1 MNGASHYRNQVAI
14 EEGELHVDVM
24 RFFAI
29 IAVCLFAVLSAV
41 GGQRNDASTQTAK
54 TPAGTYE
61 MSAPAL
67 GSVGN
72 VDDEVGEQSA
82 PPTSQGIRFKDH
94 VAFQQAV
101 VSGAVTLWKFNDQH
115 QYQYE
120 VESGQLLP
128 SVMPDE
134 LFFSLGKDDAIK
146 FLDREN
152 ARRGFNA
159 IDGDWYIT
167 LPKGTLSQVGK
178 ELRKAKGWVILNGSA
193 SIAKPAERQVN

>member
-1 MNGASHYRNQVAI
+1 MNGASHYRTQVAI

-41 GGQRNDASTQTAK
+41 GGQSNDALTETAE
-54 TPAGTYE
+54 TPGTFE
-61 MSAPAL
+61 MSAPAA

-72 VDDEVGEQSA
+72 VDDEVEVVAA
-82 PPTSQGIRFKDH
+82 PPTSHGLRFRDH

-101 VSGAVTLWKFNDQH
+101 VNGAVTLWKFNDQH

-134 LFFSLGKDDAIK
+134 LFFNLDKDDAIK

-152 ARRGFNA
+152 ARRGFKK

-178 ELRKAKGWVILNGSA
+178 ELRKAKGWVILDGSA
-193 SIAKPAERQVN
+193 SIAKPAERQLN

>member
-1 MNGASHYRNQVAI
+1 MNGASHYRTQVAI

-29 IAVCLFAVLSAV
+29 IAVCLFAVISAV
-41 GGQRNDASTQTAK
+41 GGQSTDALTKTTK
-54 TPAGTYE
+54 TPGAFE
-61 MSAPAL
+61 MSAPAV
-67 GSVGN
+67 GSAGN
-72 VDDEVGEQSA
+72 ADNEVEAMSA
-82 PPTSQGIRFKDH
+82 TPTSQGIRFKDH

-101 VSGAVTLWKFNDQH
+101 VNGAVTLWKFNDQH

-134 LFFSLGKDDAIK
+134 LFFSLDKDDAIK

-152 ARRGFNA
+152 ARRGLNA
-159 IDGDWYIT
+159 IEGDWYIT

-178 ELRKAKGWVILNGSA
+178 ELRKAKGWVILDGSA
-193 SIAKPAERQVN
+193 AIAKPAERQLN

>member
-1 MNGASHYRNQVAI
+1 MNGASHYRTQVAI

-29 IAVCLFAVLSAV
+29 IAVCLFAVISAV
-41 GGQRNDASTQTAK
+41 GGQSNDASTQTAK
-54 TPAGTYE
+54 TPGSYE
-61 MSAPAL
+61 MSAPAAASL
-67 GSVGN
+67 GN
-72 VDDEVGEQSA
+72 VDDEVEELSA

-101 VSGAVTLWKFNDQH
+101 VNGAVTLWKFNDQH

-128 SVMPDE
+128 SVMPKE
-134 LFFSLGKDDAIK
+134 LFFNLDKDDAIK

-152 ARRGFNA
+152 ARRGLNA
-159 IDGDWYIT
+159 IEGDWYIT

-178 ELRKAKGWVILNGSA
+178 ELRKAKGWVILDGSA
-193 SIAKPAERQVN
+193 AIAKPAERQLN

>member
-1 MNGASHYRNQVAI
+1 MSGASHYRTQVAI

-41 GGQRNDASTQTAK
+41 GGQSTDAQTETTK
-54 TPAGTYE
+54 TPNTFE
-61 MSAPAL
+61 MSAPAV

-72 VDDEVGEQSA
+72 VDDEAEELSA

-101 VSGAVTLWKFNDQH
+101 VNGAVTLWKFNDQH
-115 QYQYE
+115 QYQYK

-128 SVMPDE
+128 SVIPDE
-134 LFFSLGKDDAIK
+134 LFFSLDEDDAIK

-167 LPKGTLSQVGK
+167 LPKGTLSQVRK
-178 ELRKAKGWVILNGSA
+178 ELRNANGWVILDGSA
-193 SIAKPAERQVN
+193 SVLSPKGRRLE

>member
-1 MNGASHYRNQVAI
+1 MNGASHYRTQVAI

-29 IAVCLFAVLSAV
+29 IAVCLCAVLSAV
-41 GGQRNDASTQTAK
+41 GGQSTDAQTETTK
-54 TPAGTYE
+54 TPNTFE
-61 MSAPAL
+61 MSAPAV

-72 VDDEVGEQSA
+72 FDDEVEVVSE

-94 VAFQQAV
+94 LAFQQAV
-101 VSGAVTLWKFNDQH
+101 VNGAVTLWKFNDQH

-134 LFFSLGKDDAIK
+134 LFFSLDEDDAIK

-152 ARRGFNA
+152 AIRGFKT

-178 ELRKAKGWVILNGSA
+178 ELRKAKGWVILDGSA
-193 SIAKPAERQVN
+193 SIANPAERQLN

>member
-1 MNGASHYRNQVAI
+1 MNGASHYRTQVAI

-41 GGQRNDASTQTAK
+41 GGQSTNAQTETTKAPN
-54 TPAGTYE
+54 TFE
-61 MSAPAL
+61 MSAPAV
-67 GSVGN
+67 GSAGN
-72 VDDEVGEQSA
+72 ADNEVEAMSA
-82 PPTSQGIRFKDH
+82 TPTSQGIRFKDH

-101 VSGAVTLWKFNDQH
+101 VTGAVTLWKFNDQH

-134 LFFSLGKDDAIK
+134 LFFSLDKDDAIK

-152 ARRGFNA
+152 ARRGLNA
-159 IDGDWYIT
+159 IEGDWYIT

-178 ELRKAKGWVILNGSA
+178 ELRKAKGWVILDGSA
-193 SIAKPAERQVN
+193 AIAKPAERQLN

>member
-41 GGQRNDASTQTAK
+41 GGHSNDASIKTAK
-54 TPAGTYE
+54 TPGTNQ
-61 MSAPAL
+61 MSAPAV

-72 VDDEVGEQSA
+72 VDDEVGELSA

-134 LFFSLGKDDAIK
+134 LFFSLDKDDAIK

-159 IDGDWYIT
+159 IEGDWYIT

-178 ELRKAKGWVILNGSA
+178 ELRKAKGWVILDGSA
-193 SIAKPAERQVN
+193 SIAKPAERQLN

>member
-1 MNGASHYRNQVAI
+1 MSGASHYRTQVAI
-14 EEGELHVDVM
+14 EEAELHIDVM

-41 GGQRNDASTQTAK
+41 GGQSNDASTQTAK
-54 TPAGTYE
+54 TPGTNE
-61 MSAPAL
+61 VSAPAV

-72 VDDEVGEQSA
+72 VDDEVEEQSA
-82 PPTSQGIRFKDH
+82 PPTSQGIRFKNDGS
-94 VAFQQAV
+94 FQQAV
-101 VSGAVTLWKFNDQH
+101 VSGAVTLWRFNDRH

-134 LFFSLGKDDAIK
+134 LFFSLDKDDAIR

-152 ARRGFNA
+152 ARRGFKK

-167 LPKGTLSQVGK
+167 LPKDTLIQVGK
-178 ELRKAKGWVILNGSA
+178 ELRKAKGWVILDGSA
-193 SIAKPAERQVN
+193 SVAKPAERQLN

>member
-1 MNGASHYRNQVAI
+1 MNGASHYRTQAAI

-41 GGQRNDASTQTAK
+41 GGQSTDALTETTKAQ
-54 TPAGTYE
+54 GTFE
-61 MSAPAL
+61 MSAPAV

-72 VDDEVGEQSA
+72 VDNEVEVVPA

-101 VSGAVTLWKFNDQH
+101 VNGAVTLWKFNDQH

-120 VESGQLLP
+120 VESGQLRP

-134 LFFSLGKDDAIK
+134 LFFSLDKDDAIK

-159 IDGDWYIT
+159 IEGDWYIT

-178 ELRKAKGWVILNGSA
+178 ELRKAKGWVILDGSA
-193 SIAKPAERQVN
+193 SIAKPAELILQ

>member
-1 MNGASHYRNQVAI
+1 MNGASHYRTQVAI

-41 GGQRNDASTQTAK
+41 GGQSTDAQTETIK
-54 TPAGTYE
+54 TSNTFE
-61 MSAPAL
+61 MSAPAV

-72 VDDEVGEQSA
+72 VDDEVEELSA
-82 PPTSQGIRFKDH
+82 PSASQGIRFKDH

-101 VSGAVTLWKFNDQH
+101 VNGAVTLWKFNDQH

-134 LFFSLGKDDAIK
+134 LFFNLDKDDAIK

-152 ARRGFNA
+152 VRRGFKK

-178 ELRKAKGWVILNGSA
+178 ELRKAKGWVILDGSA
-193 SIAKPAERQVN
+193 SISKPAERQLN

>member
-1 MNGASHYRNQVAI
+1 MTAASHYRTRVAI

-29 IAVCLFAVLSAV
+29 IAVCLFAALSAV
-41 GGQRNDASTQTAK
+41 GGQSTDALTETTK
-54 TPAGTYE
+54 TPGTFE
-61 MSAPAL
+61 MSAPAV

-72 VDDEVGEQSA
+72 ADNEVEAVSA
-82 PPTSQGIRFKDH
+82 TPTSQGIRFKDH

-101 VSGAVTLWKFNDQH
+101 VNGAVTLWKFNDQH

-134 LFFSLGKDDAIK
+134 LFFSLDRDDAIK

-152 ARRGFNA
+152 ARRGLNA
-159 IDGDWYIT
+159 IEGDWYIT

-178 ELRKAKGWVILNGSA
+178 ELRKAKGWVILDGSA
-193 SIAKPAERQVN
+193 AIAKPAERQLN

>member
-1 MNGASHYRNQVAI
+1 MNGASHYRTQAAI

-41 GGQRNDASTQTAK
+41 GGKSTDALTETTK
-54 TPAGTYE
+54 TPGTFE
-61 MSAPAL
+61 MSAPAV

-72 VDDEVGEQSA
+72 VDDEVKVVSA

-101 VSGAVTLWKFNDQH
+101 VNGAVTLWKFNDQH

-134 LFFSLGKDDAIK
+134 LFFTLDKDDAIK

-152 ARRGFNA
+152 ARRGFNT
-159 IDGDWYIT
+159 IEGDWYIT

-178 ELRKAKGWVILNGSA
+178 ELRKAKGWVILDGSA
-193 SIAKPAERQVN
+193 SIAKPAERQLN

>member
-1 MNGASHYRNQVAI
+1 MSGASHYRTQVAI

-29 IAVCLFAVLSAV
+29 IAVCLFAVISAV
-41 GGQRNDASTQTAK
+41 GGQSNDASTQTAE
-54 TPAGTYE
+54 TPGSYE
-61 MSAPAL
+61 MSAPAV

-72 VDDEVGEQSA
+72 VDDEVEELSA

-101 VSGAVTLWKFNDQH
+101 VNGAVTLWKFNDQH
-115 QYQYE
+115 QYQYK

-128 SVMPDE
+128 SVIPDE
-134 LFFSLGKDDAIK
+134 LFFSLEEDDAIK

-167 LPKGTLSQVGK
+167 LPKGTLSQVRK
-178 ELRKAKGWVILNGSA
+178 ELRNANGWVILDGSA
-193 SIAKPAERQVN
+193 SVLSPKGRRLE

>member
-1 MNGASHYRNQVAI
+1 MIVASHYRAQASF

-41 GGQRNDASTQTAK
+41 GGQSNDALTETAK
-54 TPAGTYE
+54 TPGTYE
-61 MSAPAL
+61 MPTPAV

-72 VDDEVGEQSA
+72 VDEEVEELSA
-82 PPTSQGIRFKDH
+82 PSTSQGIRFKDN

-101 VSGAVTLWKFNDQH
+101 INGAVTLWKFNDQH

-120 VESGQLLP
+120 VEAGELLP

-134 LFFSLGKDDAIK
+134 LFFSLDKDDAIK
-146 FLDREN
+146 FLEREN

-167 LPKGTLSQVGK
+167 LPKGTLSQLGK
-178 ELRKAKGWVILNGSA
+178 ELRKVKGWVILDESA
-193 SIAKPAERQVN
+193 SIAKPAELRLN

>member
-41 GGQRNDASTQTAK
+41 GGQSNDASIKTAK
-54 TPAGTYE
+54 TPGTNQ
-61 MSAPAL
+61 MSAPAV

-72 VDDEVGEQSA
+72 VDDEVGELSA

-134 LFFSLGKDDAIK
+134 LFFSLDKDDAIK

-152 ARRGFNA
+152 ARREFNA
-159 IDGDWYIT
+159 SDGDWHIT

-193 SIAKPAERQVN
+193 SIAKPAERQVD

>member
-1 MNGASHYRNQVAI
+1 MNGASHYRTQVAI

-29 IAVCLFAVLSAV
+29 IAVCLFAALSAV
-41 GGQRNDASTQTAK
+41 GGQSTDALTETTK
-54 TPAGTYE
+54 TPGTFE
-61 MSAPAL
+61 MSAPAV

-72 VDDEVGEQSA
+72 ADNEVEAVSA
-82 PPTSQGIRFKDH
+82 TPTSQGIRFKDH

-101 VSGAVTLWKFNDQH
+101 VNGAVTLWKFNDQH

-134 LFFSLGKDDAIK
+134 LFFSLDKDDAIK

-152 ARRGFNA
+152 ARRGFKK
-159 IDGDWYIT
+159 IEGDWYIT

-178 ELRKAKGWVILNGSA
+178 ELRKAKGWVILDGSA
-193 SIAKPAERQVN
+193 SIAKPAERQLN

>member
-1 MNGASHYRNQVAI
+1 MNGASHYRTQVAI

-41 GGQRNDASTQTAK
+41 GGQSNDASTKTAK
-54 TPAGTYE
+54 TPGAYE
-61 MSAPAL
+61 MSAPAV
-67 GSVGN
+67 GAVGN
-72 VDDEVGEQSA
+72 NDDEVGELSA

-128 SVMPDE
+128 SVLPDE
-134 LFFSLGKDDAIK
+134 LFFSLDKDDAIK

-152 ARRGFNA
+152 ARRGFKK

-178 ELRKAKGWVILNGSA
+178 ELRKAKGWVILDGSA
-193 SIAKPAERQVN
+193 SIAKPAERQLN

>member
-1 MNGASHYRNQVAI
+1 MTAASHYRTRVAI

-41 GGQRNDASTQTAK
+41 GSQSTDALTETTK
-54 TPAGTYE
+54 TPGAFE
-61 MSAPAL
+61 MSAPAV
-67 GSVGN
+67 GSAGN
-72 VDDEVGEQSA
+72 ADNEVEAMSA
-82 PPTSQGIRFKDH
+82 TPTFQGIRFKDH

-101 VSGAVTLWKFNDQH
+101 VNGAVTLWKFNDQH

-128 SVMPDE
+128 SVMPEE
-134 LFFSLGKDDAIK
+134 LFFNLDKDDAIK

-152 ARRGFNA
+152 ARRGLNA
-159 IDGDWYIT
+159 IEGDWYIT

-178 ELRKAKGWVILNGSA
+178 ELRKAKGWVILDGSA
-193 SIAKPAERQVN
+193 AIAKPAERQLN

>member
-1 MNGASHYRNQVAI
+1 MNGASHYRTQAAI

-41 GGQRNDASTQTAK
+41 GGQSYDALTETAK
-54 TPAGTYE
+54 TPGTFE
-61 MSAPAL
+61 MSPPAV

-72 VDDEVGEQSA
+72 VDDGVEVVSA
-82 PPTSQGIRFKDH
+82 PPTSHGIRFKDH

-101 VSGAVTLWKFNDQH
+101 VNGAVTLWKFNDQH

-134 LFFSLGKDDAIK
+134 LFFSLDKDDAIK

-152 ARRGFNA
+152 VRRGFNA
-159 IDGDWYIT
+159 IEGDWYIT

-178 ELRKAKGWVILNGSA
+178 ELRKAKGWVILDGSA
-193 SIAKPAERQVN
+193 SIAKPAERQLN

>member
-1 MNGASHYRNQVAI
+1 MNGASHYRTQVAI

-41 GGQRNDASTQTAK
+41 GGKSTDALTETTKTQ
-54 TPAGTYE
+54 GTFE
-61 MSAPAL
+61 MSAPA
-67 GSVGN
+67 VGTVGD
-72 VDDEVGEQSA
+72 VDDEGEVVSA
-82 PPTSQGIRFKDH
+82 PPTSKGIRFKDH

-101 VSGAVTLWKFNDQH
+101 VNGAVTLWKFNDQH

-120 VESGQLLP
+120 VDSGQLLP
-128 SVMPDE
+128 SVVPDE
-134 LFFSLGKDDAIK
+134 LFFNLDKDDAIK

-152 ARRGFNA
+152 ARRGFNT
-159 IDGDWYIT
+159 IEGDWYIT

-178 ELRKAKGWVILNGSA
+178 ELRKAKGWVILDGSA
-193 SIAKPAERQVN
+193 SIVNPAERQLN

>member
-1 MNGASHYRNQVAI
+1 MNGASHYRTQVAI

-41 GGQRNDASTQTAK
+41 GGKSTDALTETTK
-54 TPAGTYE
+54 TPGTFE
-61 MSAPAL
+61 MSAPAV

-72 VDDEVGEQSA
+72 VDDEVEVVSA

-101 VSGAVTLWKFNDQH
+101 VNGAVTLWKFNDQH

-134 LFFSLGKDDAIK
+134 LFFTLDKDDAIK

-152 ARRGFNA
+152 ARRGFNT
-159 IDGDWYIT
+159 IEGDWYIT

-178 ELRKAKGWVILNGSA
+178 ELRKAKGWVIFCLLYTSP
-193 SIAKPAERQVN
+193 SPRDS

>member
-1 MNGASHYRNQVAI
+1 MNGASHYRTQVAI

-29 IAVCLFAVLSAV
+29 IAVCLFAVISAV
-41 GGQRNDASTQTAK
+41 GGQSNDASTQTAK
-54 TPAGTYE
+54 TPGSYE
-61 MSAPAL
+61 MSAPAAASL
-67 GSVGN
+67 GN
-72 VDDEVGEQSA
+72 VDDEVEELSA

-101 VSGAVTLWKFNDQH
+101 VNGAVTLWKFNDQH

-120 VESGQLLP
+120 VESGQLRP

-134 LFFSLGKDDAIK
+134 LFFSLDKDDAIK

-159 IDGDWYIT
+159 IEGDWYIT

-178 ELRKAKGWVILNGSA
+178 ELRKAKGWVILDGSA
-193 SIAKPAERQVN
+193 SIAKPAERQLN

>member
-1 MNGASHYRNQVAI
+1 MKGASHYRTQVAI

-41 GGQRNDASTQTAK
+41 GGQSNDASTKAAN
-54 TPAGTYE
+54 TPGTYE
-61 MSAPAL
+61 MSAPAI

-72 VDDEVGEQSA
+72 VGDEVGGLSA

-134 LFFSLGKDDAIK
+134 LFFSLDKDDAIK

-152 ARRGFNA
+152 ARREFNA
-159 IDGDWYIT
+159 SDGDWYIT

-178 ELRKAKGWVILNGSA
+178 ELRKAKGWVLLNGSA
-193 SIAKPAERQVN
+193 SIAKPVERQFN

>member
-1 MNGASHYRNQVAI
+1 MTAASHYRTRVAI

-41 GGQRNDASTQTAK
+41 GGQSTDAQTETTK
-54 TPAGTYE
+54 TPNTFE
-61 MSAPAL
+61 MSAPAV

-72 VDDEVGEQSA
+72 ADNEVEAVSA
-82 PPTSQGIRFKDH
+82 TPTSQGIRFKDH

-101 VSGAVTLWKFNDQH
+101 VNGAVTLWKFNDQH

-134 LFFSLGKDDAIK
+134 LFFSLDKDDAIK

-152 ARRGFNA
+152 ARRGFKK

-178 ELRKAKGWVILNGSA
+178 ELRKAKGWVILDGSA
-193 SIAKPAERQVN
+193 SIAKPAERQLN